1 MRRGLDLDDAV
12 RVPRLIPS
20 ALAVLLFVVTGFGLL
35 VRVPVMV
42 ALPVVGITG
51 SAVVV
56 ALTDRVPA
64 SFADGG
70 AVRVSDG
77 GDRTWRGHLTPGPV
91 LPGGGPMTAAVQLDT
106 GPGRMPASV
115 AVTAEVG
122 RRAVLAEVLDGIKM
136 GG

>member
-1 MRRGLDLDDAV
+1 MKRGLDLDDAV

-42 ALPVVGITG
+42 PLPVVGITD
-51 SAVVV
+51 SAVAV

-77 GDRTWRGHLTPGPV
+77 GHRTWRGHLSPGP
-91 LPGGGPMTAAVQLDT
+91 GGAAKTALVHLDA
-106 GPGRMPASV
+106 GPGWLPASV
-115 AVTAEVG
+115 VVVAETG
-122 RRAVLAEVLDGIKM
+122 DRAILAEVLDGITV